1 MLYGGKGVEWD
12 FGVHLEALM
21 SFWKDRSQLARA
33 SVKHIR
39 IAKQIPREEKRDGK
53 LSRIVDAKWDLFCAF
68 LRDELLGLKTLDLTI
83 WTSSGL
89 IWDLPSAVLEL
100 SPTGTMED
108 EDTRRDLQLQQW
120 KEWYWTRDLLQSI
133 SLGKARITWWGFQ
146 NVRDESNFDS
156 WLAGRMVSDKIVK
169 ERMIR
174 EGLVIEGVTVLPGRG
189 V

>member
-1 MLYGGKGVEWD
+1 MLYGGKGVKWD
-12 FGVHLEALM
+12 FGVHLEALT

-39 IAKQIPREEKRDGK
+39 IAKEIPCEDRRDGK
-53 LSRIVDAKWDLFCAF
+53 LSRAADAKWDIFCAF

-89 IWDLPSAVLEL
+89 ISVLPSAVSEL
-100 SPTGTMED
+100 SPSGTMED
-108 EDTRRDLQLQQW
+108 EDTRRDLQLQRW
-120 KEWYWTRDLLQSI
+120 KEWYWTRDLLQSRG
-133 SLGKARITWWGFQ
+133 LRKARITWWGFQ
-146 NVRDESNFDS
+146 NLKDESNFDS

-169 ERMIR
+169 ERMIK
-174 EGLVIEGVTVLPGRG
+174 EGLVIEGVTVLPGQG